1 MKYNINNLYFAKCR
15 HCIMDIINVI
25 DENGYIMSPHPD
37 YVEYYT
43 ILLFKDNKYIN
54 IYNKGIRYKN
64 ISQVENNEEHYDE
77 DLIMEI
83 CSLNDYI
90 DTEYMRI
97 STKECELI
105 HDTIQKTKLLKS
117 KYGYKK

>member
-1 MKYNINNLYFAKCR
+1 MKYNIDNLYFAKCR
-15 HCIMDIINVI
+15 HCVMDIINI
-25 DENGYIMSPHPD
+25 TDDNGTVMTPHPD

-43 ILLFKDNKYIN
+43 ILLLKDNKYIN

-64 ISQVENNEEHYDE
+64 ISQVDNNEEHYGE
-77 DLIMEI
+77 DLIMKI
-83 CSLNDYI
+83 CSLTDYI

-105 HDTIQKTKLLKS
+105 HDTIQKTKSLKME
-117 KYGYKK
+117 YGYKK

>member
-1 MKYNINNLYFAKCR
+1 MKYNIDNLYFAKCR
-15 HCIMDIINVI
+15 HCVMDIINITDDNGTVI
-25 DENGYIMSPHPD
+25 TPHPD
-37 YVEYYT
+37 YIEYYT
-43 ILLFKDNKYIN
+43 ILLLKDNKYIN

-64 ISQVENNEEHYDE
+64 ISQVDNNEEHYE

-83 CSLNDYI
+83 CSLNDNI

-105 HDTIQKTKLLKS
+105 HDTIQKTKSLKME
-117 KYGYKK
+117 YGYKK